1 MATDA
6 IFQAAPYAR
15 RIEFDYYNNASTKR
29 WFHCILAPV
38 SEGKDELELYYLMG
52 PDRNTMT
59 TVTSDDFTPS
69 MLRPPD
75 HWSATV
81 DKAAKKLAQQYGWS
95 LAPLA
100 EEGWQDRGH
109 EWLGKKV
116 LLFHIG
122 KELAPGCLKNCN
134 TNLTSAAPSPS
145 PAPQC
150 ARMSHATSVAVA
162 DSYDGPW
169 TRFPYI
175 LGDRPTNPAPFICK
189 SVG

>member
-1 MATDA
+1 LRALVAGRGAVSSSAEEASACEAESAMATDA

-116 LLFHIG
+116 LLVHIG
-122 KELAPGCLKNCN
+122 KGVPCTVTWWAPPNGDDPVLPTEPQPFFCCIRSTQK
-134 TNLTSAAPSPS
+134 TAP
-145 PAPQC
+145 
-150 ARMSHATSVAVA
+150 T
-162 DSYDGPW
+162 
-169 TRFPYI
+169 
-175 LGDRPTNPAPFICK
+175 
-189 SVG
+189 